1 MQCKNHNERGN
12 STAALISR
20 FRIIQG
26 GIYYVYQ
33 IGHLLR
39 NQPRNHKRM
48 STKLQYETRWGKQT
62 KKIQNKIWK
71 VLVSDNRN
79 ESWRTT
85 KVSKSTRH
93 MSFLLLLFGVNFTYF
108 FISKRNYI
116 WTQYLL
122 KPYFRGLSQIF
133 KIKISG
139 LLPLQFKTASLTLTP
154 LTQKL

>member
-62 KKIQNKIWK
+62 KKIQNKI
-71 VLVSDNRN
+71 
-79 ESWRTT
+79 
-85 KVSKSTRH
+85 
-93 MSFLLLLFGVNFTYF
+93 
-108 FISKRNYI
+108 
-116 WTQYLL
+116 
-122 KPYFRGLSQIF
+122 
-133 KIKISG
+133 
-139 LLPLQFKTASLTLTP
+139 
-154 LTQKL
+154 